1 MADNHNIVFL
11 NGQYMPISQAKISP
25 MDRGFLFGDG
35 IYEVVPSYNGKLV
48 GFGLHIQRM
57 QDGLNAIGIKL
68 NKSIDDWRDIAQSLI
83 EQNGKGN
90 LGLYFHV
97 SRGADIKRFHAYP
110 DDIEATVFA
119 YAFEIPEATVAD
131 KSLVK
136 QFKVASTQD
145 LRWKRCQIKS
155 TSLLGNVM
163 HFQQG
168 HEAGVHETILYN
180 QHNEL
185 TEASACNVFI
195 VKNEVVITPPL
206 DNQLLPGITRHML
219 LDILRKDGTLQV
231 EERVISMN
239 EVRAADELW
248 ITSSSKDIAPVVE
261 LDGKPVGNG
270 KVGDIWQ
277 LAQTL
282 YSANK
287 HNY

>member
-11 NGQYMPISQAKISP
+11 DGQFMPMSEAKISP

-35 IYEVVPSYNGKLV
+35 IYEVVPSYNAKLV

-68 NKSIDDWRDIAQSLI
+68 NKSVDDWREIAQKLI
-83 EQNGKGN
+83 EKNGKGN
-90 LGLYFHV
+90 LGVYLHV
-97 SRGADIKRFHAYP
+97 SRGADVKRFHAYP
-110 DDIEATVFA
+110 EGIQPTVFA
-119 YAFEIPEATVAD
+119 FAFEIPAATVAD

-136 QFKVASTQD
+136 QYKVTSTQD

-168 HEAGVHETILYN
+168 QEAGGQEIILYN
-180 QHNEL
+180 QQDEL

-195 VKNEVVITPPL
+195 VKNKVVVTPPL
-206 DNQLLPGITRHML
+206 DNQLLPGITRKML

-231 EERVISMN
+231 QERVISMS
-239 EVRAADELW
+239 EVYAADELW
-248 ITSSSKDIAPVVE
+248 LTSSSKEVAPVLE
-261 LDGKPVGNG
+261 LDGQPVGTG

-277 LAQTL
+277 LAQSL

>member
-1 MADNHNIVFL
+1 MTSDNNIIFL
-11 NGQYMPISQAKISP
+11 DGHFMPMSEAKISP

-35 IYEVVPSYNGKLV
+35 IYEVVPSYDAKLV
-48 GFGLHIQRM
+48 GFGLHIERM
-57 QDGLNAIGIKL
+57 QNGLDAIGIKL
-68 NKSIDDWRDIAQSLI
+68 NMGLDDWRDIAQTLI
-83 EQNGKGN
+83 KKNGRAN

-97 SRGADIKRFHAYP
+97 SRGADVKRFHAYP
-110 DDIEATVFA
+110 ENIEPTVFA
-119 YAFEIPEATVAD
+119 YAFDIPAAPFAD
-131 KSLVK
+131 KQSANPYRVS
-136 QFKVASTQD
+136 STED

-168 HEAGVHETILYN
+168 QDAGVHETILYN

-206 DNQLLPGITRHML
+206 DNQLLPGITRKML
-219 LDILRKDGTLQV
+219 LDILRKDGTLQIQ
-231 EERVISMN
+231 ERVISMN
-239 EVRAADELW
+239 EVHDADELW
-248 ITSSSKDIAPVVE
+248 LTSSSKEIAPVVE
-261 LDGKPVGNG
+261 LDGQPVGNG
-270 KVGDIWQ
+270 KIGDIWQ